1 MITAEEAR
9 KRAKTKYEQEV
20 SSEIAE
26 INGKILAAVDKGD
39 TSIFIFHSIHTET
52 ADCLRDLWY
61 SVTQQDNFRNEVD
74 ITISW

>member
-20 SSEIAE
+20 RTELDEID
-26 INGKILAAVDKGD
+26 KLILAAVDKCD
-39 TSIFIFHSIHTET
+39 TSIVLYYNIHAET
-52 ADCLRDLWY
+52 ANRLRDLGY
-61 SVTQQDNFRNEVD
+61 NVEQDNFRDEVN

>member
-20 SSEIAE
+20 RSEIDE
-26 INGKILAAVDKGD
+26 IDRKILAAVDKGD

-52 ADCLRDLWY
+52 ADRLRDLGY